1 MVLDVTAKLAVLL
14 LVAAM
19 DKLLG
24 VTIKTGKPA
33 ACVTVMVSSVTPF
46 AETVTVAVLLPVV
59 GFAVAVKPTVSSLK
73 PLEGLALNHA

>member
-19 DKLLG
+19 DKLFG
-24 VTIKTGKPA
+24 VTIKTGEPA

-46 AETVTVAVLLPVV
+46 AETITVAVLLPVV
-59 GFAVAVKPTVSSLK
+59 GFAVAVKPTVSLFE